1 MVKGQPTLP
10 LEEPEYAAL
19 LRQRYLGRHRGS
31 ETRYPFYDGV
41 KVRAQE
47 GIGGECGGTS
57 RRGRGTICTRCQF
70 MSGLGMADGGQEGEM
85 SESHD
90 DGYSLGEGPVMSRRR
105 DSPSCS
111 LFATAATLRRR
122 HAPRCRRTPQPLST
136 TSTQATGALRTI
148 PTPSNGTRC
157 VLRPI
162 PCNSSQVEPPIR
174 TGMPSM

>member
-1 MVKGQPTLP
+1 MKGQPTLP

-57 RRGRGTICTRCQF
+57 RRGGIWCPESRV
-70 MSGLGMADGGQEGEM
+70 ADGGQQPEGEM